1 MTDQPEF
8 HICQCEILNPPV
20 ALMVGYDHVVC
31 STCFQLEDVCCSLF
45 PLEAWSLLVYIVL
58 LYLKYYAIISE
69 STQDT
74 CGHLGREEGEV
85 LENHRVVSVLE
96 R

>member
-8 HICQCEILNPPV
+8 HICQCEILNPAV
-20 ALMVGYDHVVC
+20 TLMVGYDHIVC

-45 PLEAWSLLVYIVL
+45 ACEVWSVLVYIVL
-58 LYLKYYAIISE
+58 LYLKHDAMFSE
-69 STQDT
+69 NTQDT
-74 CGHLGREEGEV
+74 CGHVGREEGEAF
-85 LENHRVVSVLE
+85 ENLHVASALE